1 MILKKTSCCFV
12 FQMKTHGF
20 GHFVGI
26 DGSKGMLEMARES
39 GLYQDLKECMMGEE
53 PLPVQRGSS
62 LFVLLSQGFLLNVNQ
77 HFVMNILYI
86 CCYSLP

>member
-1 MILKKTSCCFV
+1 MIESFI

-26 DGSKGMLEMARES
+26 DGSKAVLEMARES
-39 GLYQDLKECMMGEE
+39 GLYQDLKECLMGEE
-53 PLPVQRGSS
+53 PLPVQSGSS
-62 LFVLLSQGFLLNVNQ
+62 LFVLLSQGFWLNVNQ
-77 HFVMNILYI
+77 PFVMNILYI